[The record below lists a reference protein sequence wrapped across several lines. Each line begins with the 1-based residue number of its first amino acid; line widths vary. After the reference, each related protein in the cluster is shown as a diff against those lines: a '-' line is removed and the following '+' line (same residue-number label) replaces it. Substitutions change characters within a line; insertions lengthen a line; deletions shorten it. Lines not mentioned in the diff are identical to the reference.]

1 MALTP
6 MYKGQVSSPQVGISV
21 AINSTR
27 TTIPLQQDGVFNNL
41 EYPTLMVLGGDTD
54 HPETIKALSYS
65 TQTLTVERGFEGTAQ
80 SWGIGTKIGRNFT
93 AYDYNTLVNNTTTIN
108 SDLVAHKADIVSQ
121 EGRHGLRYWQYKL
134 EVKKENEWVE
144 MVDNTPDPNSWAGIQ
159 KIVRQGLTNDFF
171 TVGDQIQ
178 ANYDGVPT
186 TFEVIGIDVETP
198 TDPQYTHSMTLQTKD
213 ILHDMMFDNKEPN
226 NPDSSRQSY
235 GNNRY
240 THSAI
245 RQWLNSNE
253 ATFNWQSQHSYDAK
267 PTGTLY
273 SGAGF
278 LNRLDPEFAS
288 VLGAVD
294 KKVALNTVTD
304 GGGQE
309 TFSDKVFLLS
319 PKEVGYTPSEMSND
333 GIYTG
338 ESVYPFYDGASN
350 ADRIKQLNSSNAI
363 WWLRSPG
370 VSGSRNV
377 RLVLS
382 SGTLHTSDRAYSEG
396 GVSPAC
402 VII

>member
-1 MALTP
+1 MGAYKYYNPSTEQWEIIKSKSIIKDDGSLEYTP
-6 MYKGQVSSPQVGISV
+6 DDIKAIDNKVGI
-21 AINSTR
+21 
-27 TTIPLQQDGVFNNL
+27 
-41 EYPTLMVLGGDTD
+41 
-54 HPETIKALSYS
+54 LS
-65 TQTLTVERGFEGTAQ
+65 GT
-80 SWGIGTKIGRNFT
+80 SGTKEKANKE
-93 AYDYNTLVNNTTTIN
+93 
-108 SDLVAHKADIVSQ
+108 DLDDHKADTVHQGEI
-121 EGRHGLRYWQYKL
+121 HGLKTNADKELEFFDGEEWKPAYWKYI
-134 EVKKENEWVE
+134 N
-144 MVDNTPDPNSWAGIQ
+144 MNPDSWEGVQ
-159 KIVRQGLTNDFF
+159 NIVRAGLANDYF

-178 ANYDGVPT
+178 ANYDGTPT
-186 TFEVIGIDVETP
+186 TFEVIGIDVDTP
-198 TDPQYTHSMTLQTKD
+198 SDPQYTHSMTLQTKD

-226 NPDSSRQSY
+226 NPDSSRQSN

-278 LNRLDPEFAS
+278 LNRLDPELAS

-294 KKVALNTVTD
+294 KKVALNTVPD

-363 WWLRSPG
+363 WWLRSPD
-370 VSGSRNV
+370 VSSSYRV
-377 RLVLS
+377 RRVLS
-382 SGTLHTSDRAYSEG
+382 SGTLTSNRTAYGEN